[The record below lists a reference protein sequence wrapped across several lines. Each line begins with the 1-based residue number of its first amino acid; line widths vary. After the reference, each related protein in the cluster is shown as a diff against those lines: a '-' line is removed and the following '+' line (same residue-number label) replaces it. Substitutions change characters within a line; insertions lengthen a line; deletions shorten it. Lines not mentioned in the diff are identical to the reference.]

1 MKTAKYFI
9 IIGLALLFTGSP
21 VIAQQAGS
29 AASTQPTASAEKDF
43 KFTVKTNP
51 LSAMGGPLFVA
62 WVVPITAEYKVY
74 FEAQTTKKQSI
85 QVGLGYLGSSPL
97 VASVGDLGGDTSI
110 VSSGLRGQLWYKFFL
125 TSDKAPAGF
134 YIGPHF
140 SYASAKLK
148 NSKIPDE
155 FFKATKLNINV
166 LFGYQIV
173 SKGGFAIDFYTGLG
187 LKHKTFNTSDLGT
200 NQSFEDWKLND
211 KTTIGVPLGFS
222 FGYAF

>member
-1 MKTAKYFI
+1 MKRAKYFI

-21 VIAQQAGS
+21 VVAQQ
-29 AASTQPTASAEKDF
+29 TTAEKDF

-74 FEAQTTKKQSI
+74 FEAQTTQKQSI
-85 QVGLGYLGSSPL
+85 QIGLGYLGSSPL
-97 VASVGDLGGDTSI
+97 VASIGDLGGDTSI
-110 VSSGLRGQLWYKFFL
+110 VANGLRGQLWYKFFL

-148 NSKIPDE
+148 NNKIPDE
-155 FFKATKLNINV
+155 YFKATKMNIDV

-187 LKHKTFNTSDLGT
+187 LKHKTFNTSDFTT
-200 NQSFEDWKLND
+200 NQNFEDWKLND

>member
-1 MKTAKYFI
+1 MKKAKYLL
-9 IIGLALLFTGSP
+9 IIGLAFLFFGSP
-21 VIAQQAGS
+21 VIAQQ
-29 AASTQPTASAEKDF
+29 TTTAEKDF

-51 LSAMGGPLFVA
+51 LSAMGGPLFVL

-85 QVGLGYLGSSPL
+85 QIGVGYLGSSPL
-97 VASVGDLGGDTSI
+97 VASVGDNLKGDTSI

-148 NSKIPDE
+148 NSEVPDV

-166 LFGYQIV
+166 LFGYQVI

-187 LKHKTFNTSDLGT
+187 LKNKTFNTSDLGT
-200 NQSFEDWKLND
+200 NQSFKDLKLND

>member
-1 MKTAKYFI
+1 MKTAKYLL
-9 IIGLALLFTGSP
+9 IIGLTLLFTGSP
-21 VIAQQAGS
+21 VLAQQ
-29 AASTQPTASAEKDF
+29 TTAEKDF

-74 FEAQTTKKQSI
+74 FEAQTTKKQSVQI
-85 QVGLGYLGSSPL
+85 GLGYLGSSPL
-97 VASVGDLGGDTSI
+97 VASIGDLGGDTSI

-140 SYASAKLK
+140 SYAAAKLK
-148 NSKIPDE
+148 NSEVPDE
-155 FFKATKLNINV
+155 YFKATKLNINV